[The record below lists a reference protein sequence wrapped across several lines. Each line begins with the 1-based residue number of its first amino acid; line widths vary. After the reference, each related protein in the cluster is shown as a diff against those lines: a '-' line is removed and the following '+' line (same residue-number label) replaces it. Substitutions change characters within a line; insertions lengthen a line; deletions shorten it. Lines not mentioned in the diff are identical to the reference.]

1 VCTIEI
7 SKKQQ
12 KTKREEER
20 KNLIEEARES
30 NGVEL
35 HHKLFK
41 RTQSGVPIL
50 HILVIKL
57 RQVLFHGVTRVAHHD
72 PPGCYFLLSHFP
84 SSLARSIVLPSSF
97 LLFPNFAP
105 CLWFKQNKFR
115 RSQHNPIRHDLKPPK
130 NKKKPMFKTK
140 FLILSASQPASRR
153 LEEEQWRE

>member
-41 RTQSGVPIL
+41 RTQSGIPIL

-57 RQVLFHGVTRVAHHD
+57 RQVLFHGVTGVAHHD
-72 PPGCYFLLSHFP
+72 PPRCYFLLSHFP
-84 SSLARSIVLPSSF
+84 SSLAR
-97 LLFPNFAP
+97 LLFLSP
-105 CLWFKQNKFR
+105 CSSSQILLLACGSSKQIPAITAQ
-115 RSQHNPIRHDLKPPK
+115 SNP
-130 NKKKPMFKTK
+130 T
-140 FLILSASQPASRR
+140 
-153 LEEEQWRE
+153 